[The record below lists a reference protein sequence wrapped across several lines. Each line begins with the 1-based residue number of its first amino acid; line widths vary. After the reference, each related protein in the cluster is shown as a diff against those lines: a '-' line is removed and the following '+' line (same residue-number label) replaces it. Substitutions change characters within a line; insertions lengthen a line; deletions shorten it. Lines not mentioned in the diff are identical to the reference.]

1 MTNKRNYIISE
12 LTTMWKVFLIAGLF
26 CLQIYAQ
33 QRQNFLNRANT
44 KNQVPAVQNVFTQ
57 IESAIATGNVSM
69 LSKYF
74 SPHTYFSLSNGV
86 SGYFS
91 SNQAY
96 YILEDYFKIYQ
107 VISFKFNDI
116 QAAEDKPYGIG
127 VYNFEFKGKRDN
139 SKVYISLKNNNN
151 DWKITQI
158 TIN

>member
-1 MTNKRNYIISE
+1 MIKIKKNILSAC
-12 LTTMWKVFLIAGLF
+12 LIVGLF
-26 CLQIYAQ
+26 SIQLFGQ
-33 QRQNFLNRANT
+33 QQQNYLNRT
-44 KNQVPAVQNVFTQ
+44 YIKNQASAVQNVFTQ
-57 IESAIATGNVSM
+57 IESAISSGNVSM
-69 LSKYF
+69 LSKFF
-74 SPHTYFSLSNGV
+74 SPHTYFSLSNGA

-139 SKVYISLKNNNN
+139 SKVYISLKNKNN

>member
-1 MTNKRNYIISE
+1 MCFII
-12 LTTMWKVFLIAGLF
+12 ALF
-26 CLQIYAQ
+26 NIQLFAQ
-33 QRQNFLNRANT
+33 QQNYLNRTYT
-44 KNQVPAVQNVFTQ
+44 KNQIPAVQNVFTQ
-57 IESAIATGNVSM
+57 IENAISTGNVSM
-69 LSKYF
+69 LSQYF

-107 VISFKFNDI
+107 VISFRFNDV

-139 SKVYISLKNNNN
+139 SKVYISLKSNNNS
-151 DWKITQI
+151 WKITQI